1 MYLMFCFN
9 MFFILAKKSFKSKF
23 TGINYQETEI
33 NVAPDIYVNLARHG
47 SDIFV
52 TDFFL
57 LNYSLWCKVNFKKEI
72 TSLSKLK

>member
-1 MYLMFCFN
+1 MYLMFCLN
-9 MFFILAKKSFKSKF
+9 MFFIWQRKVLRASLLALTTKR
-23 TGINYQETEI
+23 EI
-33 NVAPDIYVNLARHG
+33 NVAPDTYVNLARHG

-52 TDFFL
+52 ADFFL